1 MGSTTSAASF
11 GISAGGL
18 AMGRRCS
25 GSGADLRRSG
35 APERIRSGAGEL
47 RPRATGA
54 AGRRRRWR
62 RGAEAAQ
69 QAGGGE
75 EVPPP
80 AAGLFFS
87 FFFIFYNLNK
97 KFSTFNFFDVI
108 FFN

>member
-1 MGSTTSAASF
+1 MPVSAAAVEAVAAAVRLRDAGST
-11 GISAGGL
+11 AGRWCG
-18 AMGRRCS
+18 
-25 GSGADLRRSG
+25 GSVALDLRRSG
-35 APERIRSGAGEL
+35 APERIRGGAGEL

-75 EVPPP
+75 EAPPP

-87 FFFIFYNLNK
+87 LFFI
-97 KFSTFNFFDVI
+97 I
-108 FFN
+108 